1 MKSIFSQFFK
11 SSLFN
16 YALRLAII
24 IVCLSYS
31 TVVLGGGVIQ
41 TYYYS
46 EMKVGAST
54 ASTGSGKVY
63 VSGKKAALDQYQDP
77 EPGAYQPE
85 YTASVRESVLDSHS
99 YKLWA
104 TADNGSYF
112 VGWTEQSDGAT
123 AKSNRNPWEP
133 DAFTGNSTE
142 ASNPTKRYYYAIFA
156 PVTVSKVAEAGSISS
171 QDYQGKAKCN
181 VTFNVENADSPDDFY
196 HSASGNGFEV
206 LSATYA
212 SNQVTLT
219 IQYTDQ
225 NIHGTNIAESEV
237 TLQSKGNHQN
247 VVSATIQASSD
258 LTPKFT
264 KPADYDFGEIY
275 VNDQQS
281 SDEALYVVTKNNAAS
296 QAAPASAGQTG
307 AKWIASIT
315 GTDASAFV
323 LNSPNPEYG
332 QCEVIFQP
340 TEVKND
346 YSAILNLKV
355 EYTDSKEKT
364 IYSTETQTQLTGSAK
379 QAENS
384 AIVFDP
390 NSVNFG
396 SVVTGASVSQKM
408 TVSQQN
414 VANVEY
420 SWGETN
426 AANVFSYTAIA
437 GAVTISAN
445 PTAPGLYNATLTAT
459 GDDTRDGH
467 AGESTI
473 GTLPV
478 SITVGLQSPI
488 LVGGSNLKN
497 THYLKWTKV
506 PCATE
511 YKVYEV
517 NGGTKT
523 LLETTFVAADATHIT
538 RSIAASADK
547 IYEVEAIST
556 YGGGT
561 YTSRSNQWT
570 VDHDAIAIGSTPYL
584 DLYTGTEKNSTTYPY
599 RPKEKVDLSA
609 TFDAEG
615 NALFD
620 KLYIFGLTTAS
631 GGGTELTVAT
641 YYRPGI
647 APNAVTP
654 CYIYKKTNDGKGY
667 TLESTIDNMN
677 VSDKPLSDF
686 KNVNGKKLYFTGH
699 CPYGSN
705 GYAAGKKGV
714 VYVEGA
720 KGEKVDIYIQD
731 LTLHGRMHTYSG
743 YLPTDY
749 KTFEE
754 RDRVVVKFN
763 IAAAAFGGDTQF
775 LPASASAFVFYST
788 STDPSQPFAPTI
800 HLMGDNKLDG
810 GTGWIYADASLEQM
824 EAGMYS
830 SPIHLY
836 VSAYNQVTTLSIDDQ
851 WPIDTEGNTKRTNGK
866 LDLSPKDT
874 NRPSVELGNAYST
887 LNFNG
892 GQITLKNNLP
902 VAQGTYVST
911 FAIAMRSMSYEVSG
925 ASATLVGM
933 GADQQLGNVNFN
945 DGSFY
950 CQAMTSDEWNNLSC
964 DKYYHSKESLKCPVN
979 TRMNGGTYYCEPYA
993 CSGSENKGGSPM
1005 NKYDNELV
1013 TSTFKINNRPEG
1025 IYGLATINFDSIANA
1040 LVCQVDGHPYFG
1052 KTMAQYYQGKDIY
1065 GHSSLKAAND
1075 NTVTLMV
1082 PYQFTD
1088 KQIVQEVQNIG
1099 WAAAFPM
1106 LGGILG
1112 SAVASMGGATVVESS
1127 ELKRTANLLYY
1138 EADQYAHA
1146 VACKD
1151 CDHRYTAPENPA
1163 LKPLAGVEIGFLEED
1178 VYQANVENE
1187 ESYVVTEA
1195 QYMIRPIEA
1204 ADKWILFSPPF
1215 DVTKVYVIEAYN
1227 EKKLAEMANN
1237 GKQYEAYIKQAKSSI
1252 DLLFYIGY
1260 YAVFQKATISFWNM
1274 YSYWLNDPTI
1284 PAEEKGSGVVRLN
1297 HFTGKNYDAHY
1308 YLQRSSGEW
1317 TWDGPGS
1324 RFNTDWEFL
1333 PETPEQVDHG
1343 GTKYNVVMK
1352 KGEIYAMK
1360 FPYMYDGYMSD
1371 SGSWDYWTG
1380 KYLIFEGEG
1389 PQTIEGTN
1397 KHAEILDKHA
1407 EILADMNN
1415 AGKAVL
1421 RGNAT
1426 LAKMTVK
1433 KDNAYYAKDG
1443 NQKFIKSSDEQELYP
1458 GEGFLMA
1465 TPPSMSSMPGRK
1477 ATIDMMS
1484 GVVTYEGDETSTS
1497 TPTIA
1502 GARKLLVYNT
1512 PGGLILQP
1520 IVSQYVAIYNAAGV
1534 LVDNQYITE
1543 QTVVT
1548 LPAGA
1553 YFVRGEYDQAKAIV
1567 K

>member
-1 MKSIFSQFFK
+1 MKNTLTNLFNSSIFHHVPRVVIVCICLSVSVSVFAGQSESKMVVSTRNDCAGMGLVYVGAKGALGDFNDPDTYK
-11 SSLFN
+11 STYDATMSSSLEKVHYYIL
-16 YALRLAII
+16 YAR
-24 IVCLSYS
+24 
-31 TVVLGGGVIQ
+31 
-41 TYYYS
+41 
-46 EMKVGAST
+46 
-54 ASTGSGKVY
+54 
-63 VSGKKAALDQYQDP
+63 P
-77 EPGAYQPE
+77 N
-85 YTASVRESVLDSHS
+85 
-99 YKLWA
+99 
-104 TADNGSYF
+104 NGYCF
-112 VGWTEQSDGAT
+112 VGWTKDSEGSNIASYNNPYEKSIYATSSD
-123 AKSNRNPWEP
+123 K
-133 DAFTGNSTE
+133 
-142 ASNPTKRYYYAIFA
+142 SNPTTETYYALFR
-156 PVTVSKVAEAGSISS
+156 PVSVTSVENPLYTISTTDLRGTG
-171 QDYQGKAKCN
+171 QCN
-181 VTFNVENADSPDDFY
+181 ISFNVSDADSPEDFTY
-196 HSASGNGFEV
+196 LATGEGFVITE
-206 LSATYA
+206 AIYA
-212 SNQVTLT
+212 DNKVTLT
-219 IQYTDQ
+219 VQYTDQ
-225 NIHGTNIAESEV
+225 NIHGTGIAESTVKLTSRGDPTSTESTTV
-237 TLQSKGNHQN
+237 KVN
-247 VVSATIQASSD
+247 SD
-258 LTPKFT
+258 LTPTFT
-264 KPADYDFGEIY
+264 KPADYNFGEIY

-296 QAAPASAGQTG
+296 QAAPVSTGQTG
-307 AKWIASIT
+307 ASWTASLS
-315 GTDASAFV
+315 GTNSNQFKLVNENPQYGAF
-323 LNSPNPEYG
+323 
-332 QCEVIFQP
+332 EVIYKP
-340 TEVKND
+340 TEVGTHTATL
-346 YSAILNLKV
+346 SISV
-355 EYTDSKEKT
+355 TYTDAKGTPISSGEPQIVT
-364 IYSTETQTQLTGSAK
+364 LTG
-379 QAENS
+379 QAEQPIIS
-384 AIVFDP
+384 AIVFNPTAVDF
-390 NSVNFG
+390 NEQ
-396 SVVTGASVSQKM
+396 VTGYTGSQKV

-445 PTAPGLYNATLTAT
+445 PTAPGTYTATLTAT
-459 GDDTRDGH
+459 GDDTRDGQT
-467 AGESTI
+467 GNKTK

-478 SITVGLQSPI
+478 SISVGLQSPI
-488 LVGGSNLKN
+488 LVGGSNLKD

-506 PCATE
+506 PCATA
-511 YKVYEV
+511 YQVYEV
-517 NGGTKT
+517 NGSTKT
-523 LLETTFVAADATHIT
+523 SVLTYRVTEDATHIT
-538 RSIAASADK
+538 HSIAASADK

-556 YGGGT
+556 YGGGN
-561 YTSRSNQWT
+561 YTSLSNQWQ

-620 KLYIFGLTTAS
+620 KLYVFGLTTAS

-641 YYRPGI
+641 YYSPGV

-654 CYIYKKTNDGKGY
+654 CYIYQKTNGGMGY
-667 TLESTIDNMN
+667 TLESTIANMN

-720 KGEKVDIYIQD
+720 AGEKVDIYIQD
-731 LTLHGRMHTYSG
+731 LTLHGRMHTQSG
-743 YLPTDY
+743 YLPTDL

-754 RDRVVVKFN
+754 IDRIVVQFN
-763 IAAAAFGGDTQF
+763 VLSAALGGDTQF
-775 LPASASAFVFYST
+775 LPASASAFVFAST
-788 STDPSQPFAPTI
+788 STNPSQPFAPTI

-810 GTGWIYADASLEQM
+810 GTGWILADASAKQM

-830 SPIHLY
+830 SPIHLF
-836 VSAYNQVTTLSIDDQ
+836 VTDYNQVTNLSIDDL
-851 WPIDTEGNTKRTNGK
+851 WLVDAEGNTKRTNGK

-911 FAIAMRSMSYEVSG
+911 FAIAMRSLSYDVSV

-933 GADQQLGNVNFN
+933 GADQPSGNVNFN

-950 CQAMTSDEWNNLSC
+950 CKAMTQDEWNNLSC
-964 DKYYHSKESLKCPVN
+964 GNYYHSKESLKCPVN

-993 CSGSENKGGSPM
+993 CSGSENKGGSPT

-1013 TSTFKINNRPEG
+1013 TVKIPINNTPEG
-1025 IYGLATINFDSIANA
+1025 DYGLATVDFDAFATS
-1040 LVCQVDGHPYFG
+1040 LVCQIEGHPDFDI
-1052 KTMAQYYQGKDIY
+1052 TMAQYYQGKETY
-1065 GHSSLKAAND
+1065 GRSSLKAAD
-1075 NTVTLMV
+1075 DQTVTFMV
-1082 PYQFTD
+1082 PYQFTN
-1088 KQIVQEVQNIG
+1088 KEIVQEVENIS
-1099 WAAAFPM
+1099 WAVTLPVIGGS
-1106 LGGILG
+1106 LGG
-1112 SAVASMGGATVVESS
+1112 VETTMGGSTTVESS
-1127 ELKRTANLLYY
+1127 EYKRTANLLCF
-1138 EADQYAHA
+1138 EVDQYALD
-1146 VACKD
+1146 VTNPEKND
-1151 CDHRYTAPENPA
+1151 GYQYTTPSNTVLAPINNIEM
-1163 LKPLAGVEIGFLEED
+1163 GFMEEG
-1178 VYQANVENE
+1178 VYQADVENE
-1187 ESYVVTEA
+1187 DPYLVAET
-1195 QYMIRPIEA
+1195 QYMLKPIA
-1204 ADKWILFSPPF
+1204 FADKWILFSPPF
-1215 DVTKVYVIEAYN
+1215 DVTNVYIVEAYN
-1227 EKKLAEMANN
+1227 EELLVEMAENN
-1237 GKQYEAYIKQAKSSI
+1237 NEDAYMAQAKAMV
-1252 DLLFYIGY
+1252 DLGFYLGFF
-1260 YAVFQKATISFWNM
+1260 AVFQKATIPFWNM
-1274 YSYWLNDPTI
+1274 YYYWLADPNI
-1284 PAEEKGSGVVRLN
+1284 PQDEKGRGAILLN

-1324 RFNTDWEFL
+1324 RFNTDWQFL

-1343 GTKYNVVMK
+1343 GTMYDVVMK

-1360 FPYMYDGYMSD
+1360 FPYMYDGYMD
-1371 SGSWDYWTG
+1371 DHSWDYWTG
-1380 KYLIFEGEG
+1380 KYLIFEGIG

-1397 KHAEILDKHA
+1397 KHAEIL
-1407 EILADMNN
+1407 EDMNT

-1426 LAKMTVK
+1426 LAKMTVE

-1465 TPPSMSSMPGRK
+1465 TPPSMPSMPGRK
-1477 ATIDMMS
+1477 EAIDMMS

-1502 GARKLLVYNT
+1502 GSRKLLVYNT
-1512 PGGLILQP
+1512 NGGLILLPVVPQ
-1520 IVSQYVAIYNAAGV
+1520 SVAIYNAAGV

-1543 QTVVT
+1543 QTVAT

-1553 YFVRGEYDQAKAIV
+1553 YFIRGEYDQAKAIV